1 MKRRSLLVGLAT
13 IVCAAA
19 LAATAGAAWP
29 ERNITIIVPFSA
41 GGSTDVT
48 ARLVAKALGTELGQ
62 SIIVENRP
70 GAGSNIG
77 AASVARAAPD
87 GYTLLLGTSTLATN
101 VTLYKSMGFDLRT
114 DLIPVSQLLA
124 IPNVLVIN
132 NDLPARTLPEFIEY
146 ARLKKGA
153 LNFGS
158 GGNGASQHLSAEL
171 FKKLAQVEM
180 VHVAYKGGAQANNDL
195 IAGHI
200 QVVFAPLVEVLSFI
214 EAGKVRALAVTTKER
229 SRRLPDLPTLAE
241 ALPGYEVALWN
252 ALFAPKGT
260 PQAIIDRLAAAT
272 RKIMAD
278 PDMRKVVAEQGSTIV
293 ASTPDEFKPFL
304 ASEIDKWGNLVKLS
318 GAKIN

>member
-124 IPNVLVIN
+124 IPNVL
-132 NDLPARTLPEFIEY
+132 
-146 ARLKKGA
+146 
-153 LNFGS
+153 
-158 GGNGASQHLSAEL
+158 ASQHLSAEL